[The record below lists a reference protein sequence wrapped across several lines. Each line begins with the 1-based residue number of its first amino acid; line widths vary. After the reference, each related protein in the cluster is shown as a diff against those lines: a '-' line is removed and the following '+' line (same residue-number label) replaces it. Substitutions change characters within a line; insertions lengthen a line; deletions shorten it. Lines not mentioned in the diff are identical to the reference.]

1 LCKNKSKHLQLKNLL
16 WLKER
21 SQQCFSSNVTG
32 EVLTDATEKNHL
44 LTHLI
49 ISNALFWVRN
59 EIIMSRLFP
68 ISQNHKKFRLSLDF
82 SSYIWVEI
90 YFWFSFKKKLILIR
104 TKIEDLFKAINWQQ
118 FRKRTIQTYFL
129 AFTFFECF
137 IIVAND
143 CFGQI
148 SNSI

>member
-1 LCKNKSKHLQLKNLL
+1 MCKNKSKHLQLKNLL

-21 SQQCFSSNVTG
+21 SQQCFSSNVTV
-32 EVLTDATEKNHL
+32 EVLTIETEKNHL
-44 LTHLI
+44 LTYLI
-49 ISNALFWVRN
+49 FSNAFFWVRN
-59 EIIMSRLFP
+59 EKNYLRTIP
-68 ISQNHKKFRLSLDF
+68 NISKPLSLDF
-82 SSYIWVEI
+82 SGYIRVEI